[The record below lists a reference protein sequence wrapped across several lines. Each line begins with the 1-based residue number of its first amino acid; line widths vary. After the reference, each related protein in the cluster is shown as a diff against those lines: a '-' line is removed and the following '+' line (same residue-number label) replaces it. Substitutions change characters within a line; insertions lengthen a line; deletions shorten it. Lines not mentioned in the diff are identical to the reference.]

1 MNHLRQSEMRRS
13 HTRSP
18 LQTLLFGGVSAC
30 AIVALVGPAFA
41 QAATD
46 QMETV
51 VVTARRAA
59 IELAQKIKENSDQI
73 VDAIVADDAG
83 KLPDN
88 SVTEVLARVP
98 GVTIG
103 RFAAVGD
110 PDHYSI
116 EGSGVAVRGLTQVAS
131 FLNGRNSFSANGG
144 RSLLWEDVP
153 PELMAAVSVYKSS
166 TADQIE
172 GGIGGAVDLRT
183 HMPFDYDKM
192 EFNGSLGENY
202 GDFVKQGRPSA
213 SALFTNRWD
222 TKIGEVGFLVDVA
235 YSDISS
241 RLDTMQLE
249 PYWQETLYTN
259 PNGTPNAAGV
269 NAFVPGG
276 FDFRTGDYDRKRTG
290 VYEAV
295 QWKPTDRLTIYQT
308 AFESYYDQFQD
319 GFSLYLANGN
329 SETPAPGTQYTLDSR
344 GGLTS
349 AASMI
354 YTGWQPLACPTG
366 TTNCAWAGGDT
377 GYSKGGNR
385 TSDLTEGFQWDATD
399 KLYVTGAFQYTHST
413 SNTHNN
419 DVFPETAIPSFSI
432 QTNGDSLPNI
442 TVPNSASL
450 TNPALYIWEAAM
462 DHQAVHYGSQLAGNL
477 DAKYE
482 VSDTGIVRTVKFGIR
497 YDNQSEKDQDG
508 GYSWNGITP
517 PWSSPLHYMN
527 QPQNNGLPGQYFL
540 ETFPDFFRGKIAL
553 PFQQIE
559 PTLAMVEQG
568 TSFIHQQYGNPG
580 DNTGPQQLYPYELV
594 SSNTKTK
601 DAYIMAD
608 FAVNSVFGM
617 PMNGNIGLRV
627 VNNENSSS
635 GFSFQYPWSNAKV
648 TVGGPYCG
656 ATPDPVTHLYNCS
669 SPTNAGDPN
678 NGVVATPTFGGLH
691 YTKVLP
697 SLNIQ
702 IMPTDALHLRF
713 AASQTLS
720 NPSFA
725 QLAGGGNVSCQ
736 NSATTTSLSPL
747 APRTP
752 AYTGYVGTP
761 TSSRKSPPTWTFRRN
776 GTGPI
781 RQHCMSLH
789 STSRLPTIWN
799 MARLTSR
806 PLSLCRRC
814 GYRLQRLI
822 NNYYNTAKAATIKG
836 LEFGGTKFF
845 DFLPSPFDGFGVDAN
860 FTYIDSASPGD
871 LSCQLFNAK
880 PPAVN
885 NALRRRADHRSAGRA
900 VIEVQ
905 LQPHCH
911 VRKRPGSV
919 RVAYNW
925 RSKYMLV
932 ASGAN
937 GTKALPVFSL
947 PYGQMDFGAEYKITD
962 NLTFALDGQNL
973 LDSMAETVDGYNSPV
988 YGNQQYHR
996 NWFLSDRRFIAT
1008 IKFNF

>member
-1 MNHLRQSEMRRS
+1 MNHFKQSAVRRA
-13 HTRSP
+13 HARSA

-30 AIVALVGPAFA
+30 AIIALVGPAFA
-41 QAATD
+41 QDATD
-46 QMETV
+46 QVETV

-59 IELAQKIKENSDQI
+59 LESAQKIKENSDQI

-144 RSLLWEDVP
+144 RALLWEDVP

-192 EFNGSLGENY
+192 EFNGSISENY
-202 GDFVKQGRPSA
+202 GDFAKQGRPGA
-213 SALFTNRWD
+213 SALFTNKWD
-222 TKIGEVGFLVDVA
+222 TKIGEVGLLVDVA

-241 RLDTMQLE
+241 RFDTMQLE

-276 FDFRTGDYDRKRTG
+276 FDFRTGGFDRKRTG

-308 AFESYYDQFQD
+308 AFESYYDQLQV
-319 GFSLYLANGN
+319 GYALYLANGS

-399 KLYVTGAFQYTHST
+399 KLYVAGAFQYTHST

-432 QTNGDSLPNI
+432 QTNGNNLPDI
-442 TVPNSASL
+442 TVPNAASL

-482 VSDTGIVRTVKFGIR
+482 VSDTGILRTVKFGIR

-540 ETFPDFFRGKIAL
+540 ETFPDFFRGKVAL
-553 PFQQIE
+553 PFAQIE
-559 PTLAMVEQG
+559 PTLAMVEEG

-580 DNTGPQQLYPYELV
+580 DNTGPQQLYPYELI

-601 DAYIMAD
+601 DAYVMAD

-617 PMNGNIGLRV
+617 PLNGNIGLRV

-635 GFSFQYPWSNAKV
+635 GFSFQYPWSNYHS
-648 TVGGPYCG
+648 TVSGPYC
-656 ATPDPVTHLYNCS
+656 TPDPANPGKYVCA
-669 SPTNAGDPN
+669 SPTVSGDPN
-678 NGVVATPTFGGLH
+678 NGVVATPSSGGLH

-697 SLNIQ
+697 SINIQ
-702 IMPTDALHLRF
+702 LMPTDAIHLRF

-720 NPSFA
+720 NPNFT
-725 QLAGGGNVSCQ
+725 QLAGGGNVSWQ
-736 NSATTTSLSPL
+736 NCGSTGSFSATCTAN
-747 APRTP
+747 AP
-752 AYTGYVGTP
+752 YTGYVGTP
-761 TSSRKSPPTWTFRRN
+761 NLKPQVSTNVDLSAEWYGANQATLHVAAFYKSIADYLEYGSFNTLATVAEPT
-776 GTGPI
+776 GTV
-781 RQHCMSLH
+781 
-789 STSRLPTIWN
+789 TVAN
-799 MARLTSR
+799 V
-806 PLSLCRRC
+806 
-814 GYRLQRLI
+814 LI

-836 LEFGGTKFF
+836 VEFGGTKFF

-871 LSCQLFNAK
+871 EFCQLFSAK

-885 NALRRRADHRSAGRA
+885 NSCGGEPITGLP
-900 VIEVQ
+900 VEQ
-905 LQPHCH
+905 LSKYNYNLTAMYEKGP
-911 VRKRPGSV
+911 VSV
-919 RVAYNW
+919 RLAYNW
-925 RSKYMLV
+925 RSKYLLV

-937 GTKALPVFSL
+937 GTKTLPVFSL
-947 PYGQMDFGAEYKITD
+947 PYGQMDFGASYKITD